1 MNKAAAARAA
11 LPKDTSPHILR
22 HSAAVHM
29 VESGISFAETAQFL
43 GHASEAMTFRV
54 YGRFS
59 RLSYAAPLRRL
70 KANVRV
76 AGSSPA
82 APTIPKNLARDIIGE
97 GETGRLP

>member
-59 RLSYAAPLRRL
+59 PTHLRR
-70 KANVRV
+70 
-76 AGSSPA
+76 A
-82 APTIPKNLARDIIGE
+82 ASALE
-97 GETGRLP
+97 S